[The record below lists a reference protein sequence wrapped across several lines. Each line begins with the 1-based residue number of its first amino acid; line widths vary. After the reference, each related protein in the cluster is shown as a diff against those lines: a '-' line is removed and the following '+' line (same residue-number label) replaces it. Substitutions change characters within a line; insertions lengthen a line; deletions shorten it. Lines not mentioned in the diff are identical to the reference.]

1 MTFLRVELPDELA
14 AALEQ
19 VASEL
24 GSTAEALLQDAAK
37 DLVVDQM
44 DRLARIRKGIADI
57 EAGRFVEH
65 DQVVAWLRS
74 WGTETSCRRPKAAS
88 DLVATGLGRS

>member
-1 MTFLRVELPDELA
+1 MTFLRVELPDELV

-24 GSTAEALLQDAAK
+24 GSTPEALLQDAAR
-37 DLVVDQM
+37 DLVIDQV
-44 DRLARIRKGIADI
+44 DRLARIREGVADI

-65 DQVVAWLRS
+65 EQVVAWLRS
-74 WGTETSCRRPKAAS
+74 WGTENELPPPKC
-88 DLVATGLGRS
+88 GE